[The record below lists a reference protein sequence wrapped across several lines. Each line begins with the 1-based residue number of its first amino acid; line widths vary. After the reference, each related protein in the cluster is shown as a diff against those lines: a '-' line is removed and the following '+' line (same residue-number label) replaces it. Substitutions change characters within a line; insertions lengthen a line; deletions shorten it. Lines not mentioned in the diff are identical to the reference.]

1 MIRGAR
7 KDRECWTLRI
17 CDKGYGF
24 SLWAKGR
31 GLRGLGAGNDIVQ
44 FLFVK
49 DSTAVVQGGV
59 E

>member
-1 MIRGAR
+1 MMRGDR

-31 GLRGLGAGNDIVQ
+31 GLRGLGAG
-44 FLFVK
+44 
-49 DSTAVVQGGV
+49 